1 MRLRICSVDMTFQK
15 ARCVLHRKFFVT
27 SKAKGTYP
35 YPYSVKACVEAS
47 MRILQF
53 QIAFHAE
60 TQPGRTLHTYRWR
73 TSSLLTHDF
82 LLAAM
87 LLCLYIG
94 NDLSFSASQR
104 SSQGSLRIKD
114 SRNEMLR
121 TLSAS
126 YEIWEQSSSSSRE
139 AAKAAKALKSM
150 LAKVNSVSHT
160 FNLGPKSHDG
170 ALGAQV
176 RDNVTSNSR
185 KSIFRSCGM
194 VNG

>member
-1 MRLRICSVDMTFQK
+1 MGNPIMRLRIFSVDMTFQK

-27 SKAKGTYP
+27 SKMTGTYP

-47 MRILQF
+47 MRILQS

-87 LLCLYIG
+87 LMSLYIG
-94 NDLSFSASQR
+94 TDLSFPASQR
-104 SSQGSLRIKD
+104 SSQSSLCIKH
-114 SRNEMLR
+114 SQEEMLQ

-126 YEIWEQSSSSSRE
+126 YEIWEESSSSSRE

-150 LAKVNSVSHT
+150 LSKVSNVSRT
-160 FNLGPKSHDG
+160 FNLGPKPHDS
-170 ALGAQV
+170 ALGAQA
-176 RDNVTSNSR
+176 RDKVNSNSR
-185 KSIFRSCGM
+185 RSIF
-194 VNG
+194 

>member
-1 MRLRICSVDMTFQK
+1 MRLRIFSVDMTFQK

-27 SKAKGTYP
+27 SKATGTYP

-47 MRILQF
+47 MRILQS
-53 QIAFHAE
+53 QISFHAE

-87 LLCLYIG
+87 HLCLYIG

-104 SSQGSLRIKD
+104 SSQGSLRIKH

-150 LAKVNSVSHT
+150 LAKVNSVSRASD
-160 FNLGPKSHDG
+160 LGPKSHDG
-170 ALGAQV
+170 ALEAQV
-176 RDNVTSNSR
+176 RDNITSNSR